1 MKAIKKICYFSFFGL
16 IFISISCCD
25 FRIVRDINS
34 FDNCFVQGFF
44 KGIVHFDNFEEA
56 IYYFDVRYID
66 KNEFENK
73 NGLNVV
79 YDVVRN
85 KYFSFSLYVDLNDN
99 RTYYNFRNLKYDSS
113 LDDRLYKTYID
124 DNKSFIE
131 LWGDNDKILD
141 NHEDV
146 TIYSITIVD
155 VLTFSIG
162 SNEVYI
168 DYRK

>member
-1 MKAIKKICYFSFFGL
+1 MKAFKKICYFSFFGL
-16 IFISISCCD
+16 IFVSISCCD

-34 FDNCFVQGFF
+34 FDNCFVQGFY
-44 KGIVHFDNFEEA
+44 KGIVYFDNFEKGK
-56 IYYFDVRYID
+56 YCFDVKYIE

-79 YDVVRN
+79 YDVVRD
-85 KYFSFSLYVDLNDN
+85 KYFSLLLYIDLNDN
-99 RTYYNFRNLKYDSS
+99 RTYYDFYNLKYDSS
-113 LDDRLYKTYID
+113 LDDRRYKTYID
-124 DNKSFIE
+124 DNETFIE
-131 LWGDNDKILD
+131 LRGDNDKILD